1 MLGQNYDSTKFF
13 TEILLPIE
21 MKKKKEKKRKK
32 NKQTGK
38 QKNRDTYELTRLSRT
53 FNNRIK

>member
-38 QKNRDTYELTRLSRT
+38 QKEILMN
-53 FNNRIK
+53 

>member
-21 MKKKKEKKRKK
+21 MKKKKKKKKERKT
-32 NKQTGK
+32 NKQANKKTEILM
-38 QKNRDTYELTRLSRT
+38 N
-53 FNNRIK
+53 

>member
-21 MKKKKEKKRKK
+21 MKKKRKK
-32 NKQTGK
+32 KERKTNKQANKKTEILM
-38 QKNRDTYELTRLSRT
+38 N
-53 FNNRIK
+53 